1 VPEGMTFNESENRMK
16 PIKTGG
22 QMQIKAMP
30 H

>member
-1 VPEGMTFNESENRMK
+1 MTFNESEDRMK
-16 PIKTGG
+16 PIKTGA

>member
-1 VPEGMTFNESENRMK
+1 MTFNESENRMK

>member
-1 VPEGMTFNESENRMK
+1 MTFNESENRMK
-16 PIKTGG
+16 PIKTGT